1 MKKSLKFGLSG
12 LALAAGVLILT
23 SCTASFCSVTDKAHI
38 LYLFDYGVTAYYE
51 DTAEK
56 PEDAEALTITVNGE
70 EYSTNLFFTA
80 SFDEEN
86 AKYINKIN
94 TAAEEA
100 YVRAPSL
107 SYFKTFDQVVLN
119 KVFDKALSENDVLIH
134 ELQES
139 EDVATL
145 LAEGKEII
153 VDAGNKEI
161 TFLDEGGL
169 LCPADQ
175 YDDYS
180 NNKGLLD
187 KYGFIKFEDSTN
199 SKKVLWTNWDV
210 FNQEVRTSLG
220 NIDEAATNDYVSF
233 YKTKMNSYIS
243 SYRSCLAI
251 NSGDYGTY
259 GVHSLPAEIEAKPWT
274 SWKGLLEFLFVWPIA
289 ALIDVLASAFAAV
302 GTGWA
307 SVLSILIVTVIVRT
321 LMLFVTFKQQKST
334 AVMTR
339 LQPEVA
345 KIQAKYPNANT
356 NKMDKQRL
364 SEETARLYK
373 KNKINPLTSIL
384 VMLVQFPVFI
394 CVWGAMQSA
403 AILSSGQLWGLR
415 LSDSISATMFNAA
428 AWTTAGGMGG
438 LTATILFVLM
448 AAAQAV
454 SMLLPRWLQKKKG
467 KNIPKLSKNPSQAS
481 TDNKM
486 KWFTY
491 IMLAMIIFMGFSLAS
506 GMGAYWLFGAVY
518 SIVQSLVTHLIT
530 ERNAKKRR

>member
-12 LALAAGVLILT
+12 LALAAGVIILT

-51 DTAEK
+51 DTLDK
-56 PEDAEALTITVNGE
+56 PEEAEALTITVNGE

-80 SFDEEN
+80 SFDEVN

-100 YVRAPSL
+100 YIRAPSL
-107 SYFKTFDQVVLN
+107 SYFKTFDQVVLS
-119 KVFDKALSENDVLIH
+119 KTIEKAVTEDDPLIGTEIVVNDVLKHIDFQDSGS
-134 ELQES
+134 L
-139 EDVATL
+139 
-145 LAEGKEII
+145 
-153 VDAGNKEI
+153 
-161 TFLDEGGL
+161 F
-169 LCPADQ
+169 CPADQ

-187 KYGFIKFEDSTN
+187 KYGYVKYEDSTN

-210 FNQEVRTSLG
+210 YNQEVRSSLS

-289 ALIDVLASAFAAV
+289 ALIDVLATAFAAV

-307 SVLSILIVTVIVRT
+307 SILSILIVTVIVRT

-373 KNKINPLTSIL
+373 KNKIKPLTSIL

-394 CVWGAMQSA
+394 CLWGAMQSA

-428 AWTTAGGMGG
+428 SWTTAGGMGG

-530 ERNAKKRR
+530 ERNTKKRR

>member
-1 MKKSLKFGLSG
+1 
-12 LALAAGVLILT
+12 
-23 SCTASFCSVTDKAHI
+23 
-38 LYLFDYGVTAYYE
+38 
-51 DTAEK
+51 
-56 PEDAEALTITVNGE
+56 
-70 EYSTNLFFTA
+70 
-80 SFDEEN
+80 
-86 AKYINKIN
+86 
-94 TAAEEA
+94 
-100 YVRAPSL
+100 
-107 SYFKTFDQVVLN
+107 
-119 KVFDKALSENDVLIH
+119 
-134 ELQES
+134 
-139 EDVATL
+139 
-145 LAEGKEII
+145 
-153 VDAGNKEI
+153 
-161 TFLDEGGL
+161 
-169 LCPADQ
+169 
-175 YDDYS
+175 
-180 NNKGLLD
+180 
-187 KYGFIKFEDSTN
+187 
-199 SKKVLWTNWDV
+199 
-210 FNQEVRTSLG
+210 
-220 NIDEAATNDYVSF
+220 
-233 YKTKMNSYIS
+233 MNSYIS

-339 LQPEVA
+339 LQPDVA

-428 AWTTAGGMGG
+428 SWTTAGGMGG
-438 LTATILFVLM
+438 DIL
-448 AAAQAV
+448 
-454 SMLLPRWLQKKKG
+454 MLEFKW
-467 KNIPKLSKNPSQAS
+467 SKE
-481 TDNKM
+481 KR
-486 KWFTY
+486 KE
-491 IMLAMIIFMGFSLAS
+491 
-506 GMGAYWLFGAVY
+506 Y
-518 SIVQSLVTHLIT
+518 S
-530 ERNAKKRR
+530 

>member
-1 MKKSLKFGLSG
+1 MKKSLKFGFSG

-51 DTAEK
+51 DTGDK
-56 PEDAEALTITVNGE
+56 PEDAEELTVTVNGE
-70 EYSTNLFFTA
+70 EYSTNLVFTA
-80 SFDEEN
+80 SFDEVN

-100 YVRAPSL
+100 YIRSPSL
-107 SYFKTFDQVVLN
+107 NYFKTFDQVVLN
-119 KVFDKALSENDVLIH
+119 KTIEKARADIDPLIGT
-134 ELQES
+134 EIVI
-139 EDVATL
+139 DDTL
-145 LAEGKEII
+145 KHIDFQ
-153 VDAGNKEI
+153 DAGS
-161 TFLDEGGL
+161 L

-187 KYGFIKFEDSTN
+187 KYGYIKYEDSAN
-199 SKKVLWTNWDV
+199 SKKVLWTNWDIY
-210 FNQEVRTSLG
+210 NQEVRSSLS

-259 GVHSLPAEIEAKPWT
+259 GVHSLPAEIQAKPWT

-307 SVLSILIVTVIVRT
+307 SILSILIVTIIVRT

-334 AVMTR
+334 AMMTR
-339 LQPEVA
+339 LQPDVA

-428 AWTTAGGMGG
+428 SWTTAGGMGG

-506 GMGAYWLFGAVY
+506 GMGAYWLFGAMY

-530 ERNAKKRR
+530 ERKTKKRR

>member
-38 LYLFDYGVTAYYE
+38 LYLFDYGVSSYSTTSNAG
-51 DTAEK
+51 D
-56 PEDAEALTITVNGE
+56 PDTITVDIDGVPYE
-70 EYSTNLFFTA
+70 TNLLVTA
-80 SFDEEN
+80 SFDEVN

-100 YVRAPSL
+100 FVRTPSL
-107 SYFKTFDQVVLN
+107 SYFEAFDQVVLN
-119 KVFDKALSENDVLIH
+119 KTIEKAIADDDPLIGTEIVFDNVS
-134 ELQES
+134 
-139 EDVATL
+139 
-145 LAEGKEII
+145 
-153 VDAGNKEI
+153 KEI
-161 TFLDEGGL
+161 TFQDAGSL

-187 KYGFIKFEDSTN
+187 KYGYIKYEDSIN
-199 SKKVLWTNWDV
+199 SKKALWTNWDLY
-210 FNQEVRTSLG
+210 NQEVRSSLS
-220 NIDEAATNDYVSF
+220 NIDESATNDYVSF

-251 NSGDYGTY
+251 TTGDYGTY
-259 GVHSLPAEIEAKPWT
+259 GVHSLPAEIQAKPWT

-289 ALIDVLASAFAAV
+289 ALIDFLASAFAAV

-334 AVMTR
+334 AVMNR
-339 LQPEVA
+339 LQPDVA

-356 NKMDKQRL
+356 NKMDRQRL

-384 VMLVQFPVFI
+384 VMLIQFPVFI

-403 AILSSGQLWGLR
+403 AILSSGQLLGLR

-428 AWTTAGGMGG
+428 SWTTAGGMGG

-530 ERNAKKRR
+530 ERKAKKRR

>member
-38 LYLFDYGVTAYYE
+38 LYLFDYGVTAYYKE
-51 DTAEK
+51 DAVDK
-56 PEDAEALTITVNGE
+56 PEDTEALTITVNGE
-70 EYSTNLFFTA
+70 EYSTNLVFTA
-80 SFDEEN
+80 SFHEEN

-94 TAAEEA
+94 LAAEEA
-100 YVRAPSL
+100 YVRSPSL
-107 SYFKTFDQVVLN
+107 SYFQAFDQVVLN
-119 KVFDKALSENDVLIH
+119 QTIEKAITDGDALIGTEIVFN
-134 ELQES
+134 ES
-139 EDVATL
+139 L
-145 LAEGKEII
+145 KEI
-153 VDAGNKEI
+153 VFQDAGS
-161 TFLDEGGL
+161 L

-187 KYGFIKFEDSTN
+187 KYGYIKYEDSTN

-210 FNQEVRTSLG
+210 YNQEVRSSLT
-220 NIDEAATNDYVSF
+220 NVDEAATNDYVSF

-251 NSGDYGTY
+251 KSGDYGTY

-289 ALIDVLASAFAAV
+289 ALIDVLANAFAAV

-307 SVLSILIVTVIVRT
+307 SILSILIVTIIVRT

-339 LQPEVA
+339 LQPDVA

-403 AILSSGQLWGLR
+403 AVLSSGQLWGLR
-415 LSDSISATMFNAA
+415 LSDSISATMFNATS
-428 AWTTAGGMGG
+428 WTTAGGMGG

-530 ERNAKKRR
+530 ERNAKKGR